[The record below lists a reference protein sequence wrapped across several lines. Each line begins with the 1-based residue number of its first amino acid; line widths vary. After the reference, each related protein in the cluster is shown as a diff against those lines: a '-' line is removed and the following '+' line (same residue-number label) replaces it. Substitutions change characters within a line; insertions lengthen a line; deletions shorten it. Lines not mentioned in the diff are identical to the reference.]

1 MKNTYNPPSQEILCC
16 SKEKNEY
23 TEEQENAKMIQ
34 ETLCG
39 FDAIVEVENVIVGNL
54 ITRYY
59 IKPTGDT
66 TVKEIKSLV
75 QELQY
80 VLGVENIKLSV
91 IGEKQVIALDIP
103 NQNSTKL
110 KIGNLMQSENI
121 KEKKIPLI
129 LGKDL
134 NGENVVEDLVKLPNL
149 LITGTT
155 GTGKSNLLSTFVI
168 DMIYQTT
175 PEELRIILIDTRT
188 TNFLRFKD
196 IPNLLI
202 PTVTDSREAI
212 QTIKWLIEESY
223 KRNILFAENKVDDFE
238 DYNKIA
244 QNKIP
249 RIVVII
255 EDLCDLMMYDKK
267 ETEDNLYVLINIA
280 RKVGINIII
289 STYRAST
296 DIITGRI
303 KANIPA
309 RITFKTVSKVDSVT
323 IIDMAGAENLL
334 KNGDILFIKTEERR
348 PKRIQVPYI
357 SDEEINK
364 VIEEVKNNNDKAE
377 INKEIEQYIN
387 DKPKDIDN
395 YDINGEK
402 DPLLEETIETVI
414 TTGQISTSFIQQRF
428 KVSDVRAGRRIDQME
443 EKGIISEYNEGKP
456 REVLATKDFDDTE
469 EQHKIAEQEEI
480 TLEELK
486 DENDKEENNYEIK
499 NILKQWWFWVLIILL
514 YIILKNL

>member
-16 SKEKNEY
+16 SEEKIEY

-59 IKPTGDT
+59 IKPKGDT

-202 PTVTDSREAI
+202 PTVTDSRETI
-212 QTIKWLIEESY
+212 RTIKWLIEESY

-244 QNKIP
+244 QNKIA

-255 EDLCDLMMYDKK
+255 EDLCDLIMYDKK

-309 RITFKTVSKVDSVT
+309 RITFKTASKVDSVT

-364 VIEEVKNNNDKAE
+364 VIEEVKNNNEKAE

-387 DKPKDIDN
+387 DNPKDIDD
-395 YDINGEK
+395 YDINGKE
-402 DPLLEETIETVI
+402 DPLLKEAIDTVI
-414 TTGQISTSFIQQRF
+414 TTGQTSTSFIQQRF
-428 KVSDVRAGRRIDQME
+428 KVGYARAGRIIDQME
-443 EKGIISEYNEGKP
+443 EKGILSEYNEGMP
-456 REVLATKDFDDTE
+456 REVLATKDFNDTG
-469 EQHKIAEQEEI
+469 EQPKITEQEEI
-480 TLEELK
+480 TLEEVK
-486 DENDKEENNYEIK
+486 NENDKEENNYEIK

>member
-16 SKEKNEY
+16 NEEKIEY
-23 TEEQENAKMIQ
+23 TVEQENAKMIQ

-59 IKPTGDT
+59 IKPKGDT

-134 NGENVVEDLVKLPNL
+134 NGENIVEDLVKLPNL

-212 QTIKWLIEESY
+212 RTIKWLIEESY

-244 QNKIP
+244 QNKIA

-309 RITFKTVSKVDSVT
+309 RITFKTASKVDSVT

-364 VIEEVKNNNDKAE
+364 VIEEVKKNNDKAE

-387 DKPKDIDN
+387 GNPKDIDD
-395 YDINGEK
+395 YDINGKE
-402 DPLLEETIETVI
+402 DPLLKEAIETAI
-414 TTGQISTSFIQQRF
+414 TTGQTSTSFIQQRF
-428 KVSDVRAGRRIDQME
+428 KVGYARAGKITDQME
-443 EKGIISEYNEGKP
+443 EKGILSEYNEGMP
-456 REVLATKDFDDTE
+456 REVLATKDFDDTAK
-469 EQHKIAEQEEI
+469 QSRITEQEEI
-480 TLEELK
+480 ILEELK

-499 NILKQWWFWVLIILL
+499 SILKQWWFWGLIILL

>member
-16 SKEKNEY
+16 SEEKIEC

-59 IKPTGDT
+59 IKPKGDT

-212 QTIKWLIEESY
+212 RTIKWLIEESY

-244 QNKIP
+244 QNKIA

-309 RITFKTVSKVDSVT
+309 RITFKTASKVDSVT

-402 DPLLEETIETVI
+402 DPLLEEAIETVI
-414 TTGQISTSFIQQRF
+414 TTGQTSTSFIQQRF
-428 KVSDVRAGRRIDQME
+428 KVGYARAGRIIDQME
-443 EKGIISEYNEGKP
+443 EKGIISEYNEGMP

-469 EQHKIAEQEEI
+469 KQSRITEQEEI
-480 TLEELK
+480 ILEELK
-486 DENDKEENNYEIK
+486 DKNDKEENNYEIK

>member
-16 SKEKNEY
+16 SKEKIEC
-23 TEEQENAKMIQ
+23 TEEQKNAKMIQ

-59 IKPTGDT
+59 IKPKGDT

-103 NQNSTKL
+103 NRNPTKL

-134 NGENVVEDLVKLPNL
+134 NGENVVEDLVKLPNI

-175 PEELRIILIDTRT
+175 PEELRIILIDTRA

-244 QNKIP
+244 QNKIA
-249 RIVVII
+249 RIEVII

-309 RITFKTVSKVDSVT
+309 RITFKTASKVDSVT

-357 SDEEINK
+357 SDEEIN
-364 VIEEVKNNNDKAE
+364 
-377 INKEIEQYIN
+377 
-387 DKPKDIDN
+387 
-395 YDINGEK
+395 
-402 DPLLEETIETVI
+402 
-414 TTGQISTSFIQQRF
+414 
-428 KVSDVRAGRRIDQME
+428 
-443 EKGIISEYNEGKP
+443 
-456 REVLATKDFDDTE
+456 
-469 EQHKIAEQEEI
+469 
-480 TLEELK
+480 
-486 DENDKEENNYEIK
+486 
-499 NILKQWWFWVLIILL
+499 
-514 YIILKNL
+514 

>member
-16 SKEKNEY
+16 SKEKIEC
-23 TEEQENAKMIQ
+23 TEEQKNAKMIQ

-59 IKPTGDT
+59 IKPKGDT

-103 NQNSTKL
+103 NRNPTKL

-134 NGENVVEDLVKLPNL
+134 NGENVVEDLVKLPNI

-202 PTVTDSREAI
+202 PTVTDPREAI

-223 KRNILFAENKVDDFE
+223 KRNILFAENKVDDFD

-244 QNKIP
+244 QNKIA
-249 RIVVII
+249 RIEVII
-255 EDLCDLMMYDKK
+255 EDLCDFMMYDKK

-309 RITFKTVSKVDSVT
+309 RITFKTASKVDSVT

-387 DKPKDIDN
+387 DNPKDIDD
-395 YDINGEK
+395 YDINGKE
-402 DPLLEETIETVI
+402 DPLLKEAIDTVI
-414 TTGQISTSFIQQRF
+414 TTGQTSTSFIQQRF
-428 KVSDVRAGRRIDQME
+428 KVGYARAGRIIDQME
-443 EKGIISEYNEGKP
+443 EKGIISEYNEGMP

-469 EQHKIAEQEEI
+469 KQSRITEQEEI
-480 TLEELK
+480 ILEELK
-486 DENDKEENNYEIK
+486 DKNDKEENNYEIK
-499 NILKQWWFWVLIILL
+499 SILKQWWFWVLIILL

>member
-16 SKEKNEY
+16 SEEKIEC
-23 TEEQENAKMIQ
+23 TEEQKNAKMIQ

-59 IKPTGDT
+59 IKPKGDT

-103 NQNSTKL
+103 NRNPTKL

-134 NGENVVEDLVKLPNL
+134 NGENIVEDLVKLPNI

-175 PEELRIILIDTRT
+175 PEELRIILIDTRA

-244 QNKIP
+244 QNKIA
-249 RIVVII
+249 RIEVII

-309 RITFKTVSKVDSVT
+309 RITFKTASKVDSVT

-395 YDINGEK
+395 YDINGKE
-402 DPLLEETIETVI
+402 DPLLKEAIDTMI
-414 TTGQISTSFIQQRF
+414 TTGQTSTSFIQQRL
-428 KVSDVRAGRRIDQME
+428 KSVTQEQE
-443 EKGIISEYNEGKP
+443 EEGIISEYNEGMP
-456 REVLATKDFDDTE
+456 REVLATKDFDNTE
-469 EQHKIAEQEEI
+469 KQSRITEQEEI
-480 TLEELK
+480 ILEELK
-486 DENDKEENNYEIK
+486 DKNDKEENNYEIK
-499 NILKQWWFWVLIILL
+499 SILKQWWFWVLIILL

>member
-16 SKEKNEY
+16 SKEKIEY

-59 IKPTGDT
+59 IKPKGDT

-134 NGENVVEDLVKLPNL
+134 NGENVVEDLIKLPNL

-212 QTIKWLIEESY
+212 RTIKWLIEESY

-244 QNKIP
+244 QNKIA

-309 RITFKTVSKVDSVT
+309 RITFKTASKVDSVT

-377 INKEIEQYIN
+377 INKEIEQYIK

-414 TTGQISTSFIQQRF
+414 TTGQTSTSFIQQRF
-428 KVSDVRAGRRIDQME
+428 KVGYARAGRR
-443 EKGIISEYNEGKP
+443 
-456 REVLATKDFDDTE
+456 R
-469 EQHKIAEQEEI
+469 H
-480 TLEELK
+480 
-486 DENDKEENNYEIK
+486 
-499 NILKQWWFWVLIILL
+499 NIRVQ
-514 YIILKNL
+514 